1 VPDIAP
7 SVSQPEDI
15 EAQAAAWLARRNN
28 GEHSAEEQR
37 AFLVWL
43 NASTAHRDACT
54 RAEALWEQM
63 RGLDTVANKQLAE
76 ARAFLAQRRRQPAL
90 RRYAMAALI
99 LLAAGSIIWQADW
112 LSYLDDRTYQT
123 AHGQTRA
130 VDLADGSRLELNTD
144 SAARVH
150 YARHGREVR
159 LMRGQAVFT
168 VAHGDPRPFEVFA
181 GQGRIRDIGTQFDV
195 RHVAEGIAVA
205 VLDGEVEVAGAP
217 KGRPVAVHRGQK
229 IGYRPS
235 GELMSVQSIDIDNY
249 SAWREGKLVFKARP
263 LREVLEELG
272 RYHRATVT
280 VTAPAV
286 LDTKV
291 SGIFPTDNLSQ
302 AMHTI
307 AMALPIRLT
316 RTGAQSWQID
326 RH

>member
-1 VPDIAP
+1 MPDIAP
-7 SVSQPEDI
+7 FVSEPQDI
-15 EAQAAAWLARRNN
+15 QTQAAAWLARRNN

-43 NASTAHRDACT
+43 NASAAHREAYA

-63 RGLDTVANKQLAE
+63 RGLDSVADKQLAE
-76 ARAFLAQRRRQPAL
+76 ARAFLAQRRRPPAL
-90 RRYAMAALI
+90 RRYAVAALI
-99 LLAAGSIIWQADW
+99 LLAAGAIVWQADG
-112 LSYLDDRTYQT
+112 LSYLDDQTYQT

-144 SAARVH
+144 SEARVH
-150 YARHGREVR
+150 YARHGREIR
-159 LMRGQAVFT
+159 LLRGQAVFT

-181 GQGRIRDIGTQFDV
+181 GQGKIRDIGTQFDV

-205 VLDGEVEVAGAP
+205 VLDGEVEVAGTPTA
-217 KGRPVAVHRGQK
+217 RSVAVHRGEK

-235 GELMSVQSIDIDNY
+235 GELTPVQPIDISNY
-249 SAWREGKLVFKARP
+249 SAWREGKLVFRARP

-291 SGIFPTDNLSQ
+291 SGIFPTDNLLQ
-302 AMHTI
+302 AMQTI
-307 AMALPIRLT
+307 AATLPIRLT
-316 RTGAQSWQID
+316 RLGEQNWQID
-326 RH
+326 RR